1 MEYTIEAFVDRLK
14 ELFTDSS
21 IFPYMEQ
28 DYYFDGYTQSDSSKH
43 PKRSPQHLKD
53 AVKECFESSTSKQT
67 DMITFEMGSEKMEKM
82 HPYYHILEDAPV
94 IRKKYRGTEKSKGS
108 QDKISDVSKRDYGIV
123 EWNGKTFTKEYSKNV
138 RGSRKS
144 VIENS
149 TSRAYKKNGSWYL
162 KNRES
167 NTYVNTHYKYIE
179 KILDS
184 GILETLA
191 KEFNMTLKR
200 KIDTGLEEEYFS
212 QFDEAPINILDILG
226 SFN

>member
-28 DYYFDGYTQSDSSKH
+28 DYYNNGYTQSDSSKH

-53 AVKECFESSTSKQT
+53 AVKECFENSMSKQT
-67 DMITFEMGSEKMEKM
+67 DMITFEMGSEKMEKT

-94 IRKKYRGTEKSKGS
+94 IRKKNRGTEKSKGS
-108 QDKISDVSKRDYGIV
+108 QASIEDVGKRDYGIV
-123 EWNGKTFTKEYSKNV
+123 NWNGKTFTKEYSKNV

-144 VIENS
+144 VINKS
-149 TSRAYKKNGSWYL
+149 TKVLRDDGKIIKINTNA
-162 KNRES
+162 

-200 KIDTGLEEEYFS
+200 KIDTGLAEEYFS

>member
-28 DYYFDGYTQSDSSKH
+28 DYYNNGYTQSDSSKH
-43 PKRSPQHLKD
+43 PHRSPQHLKD
-53 AVKECFESSTSKQT
+53 AVKECFENSMSKQT

-108 QDKISDVSKRDYGIV
+108 QASIEDVGKRDYGIV
-123 EWNGKTFTKEYSKNV
+123 NWNGKTFTKEYSKNV

-144 VIENS
+144 VVEKAQLR
-149 TSRAYKKNGSWYL
+149 TKLADRAYITKNFRANS
-162 KNRES
+162 
-167 NTYVNTHYKYIE
+167 YVNTHYKYIE

-200 KIDTGLEEEYFS
+200 KIDTGLAEEYFS